1 MIEPTATPASTDDV
15 TAAER
20 LAALAVEAWDSQMA
34 AHPVHAT
41 SIGDRRFDDRLRS
54 NGPGALA
61 ADEARLGDLHAR
73 ATAIDPAALS
83 APDRVTR
90 AALVDFLI
98 GELEYTRAGTD
109 AWSVDPLDGP
119 QVAYLNVPS
128 FQPVR
133 SLADGDALLARWDG
147 IGPWIDRLTGTT
159 RDALG
164 RGVAAPGALVR
175 NVVAELDDLLAR
187 PVEDWPL
194 VEPAADPPADWPE
207 ERRTR
212 YAERVSATVADV
224 IRPAFARYRAFLADE
239 LGPVARNDD
248 RPGLLH
254 LPGGADAYANLVRC
268 HTTLDLDPEAIHRIG
283 LEETERID
291 AEFREL
297 GARLLGTPDQA
308 AILRRLRSDPD
319 LHFPTAGEVFA
330 VAEASLARANAAIP
344 AWFGRLPKT
353 PCVVVEMGEHEAK
366 YSTIAYYR
374 EPAAD
379 GSRPGSYYINT
390 SAPATR
396 PRYEAETLA
405 FHEAVPGHHLQIAI
419 AQELDDLPAFRR
431 LAGPTAYVE
440 GWGLY
445 SERLSVE
452 MGLLSGD
459 MDRFGVASFDAWR
472 ACRLVVDTGLHAL
485 GWSRDRAISFMIEHT
500 ALAEN
505 NIANEVDRYLAM
517 PGQALAYKLG
527 QREILRLR
535 DEASAGLGSG
545 FDIRAFHDVVL
556 GQGAVGLATLRGTV
570 EAWIRTAIETG
581 ESSRPDRRTARG

>member
-1 MIEPTATPASTDDV
+1 MTDPIHDAAGP
-15 TAAER
+15 TAAEPDHPAAGPAAHVLAS
-20 LAALAVEAWDSQMA
+20 LAAEAWDSQMA
-34 AHPVHAT
+34 AHPVYAT
-41 SIGDRRFDDRLRS
+41 ALGDRRFDDRLRA
-54 NGPGALA
+54 NGPGAL
-61 ADEARLGDLHAR
+61 DDDRARLTGLLAR
-73 ATAIDPAALS
+73 ATAIDPTGLADE
-83 APDRVTR
+83 DRVTHST
-90 AALVDFLI
+90 LVDFL
-98 GELEYTRAGTD
+98 GYELEFVAAGLD
-109 AWSVDPLDGP
+109 AWSVDPLEGP

-133 SLADGDALLARWDG
+133 SIDEGAALVARWAE

-164 RGVAAPGALVR
+164 RGIAAPHTLVR
-175 NVVAELDDLLAR
+175 AVVAELDDLLAR
-187 PVEDWPL
+187 PDADWPL
-194 VEPAADPPADWPE
+194 VQPADDVPAEWPAA
-207 ERRTR
+207 TR
-212 YAERVSATVADV
+212 ARHAAAVRAAVADG
-224 IRPAFARYRAFLADE
+224 IRPALARYRAFLADE
-239 LGPVARNDD
+239 LGPVARGDD
-248 RPGLLH
+248 QPGLSH
-254 LPGGADAYANLVRC
+254 VPGGPEAYARLVRA
-268 HTTLDLDPEAIHRIG
+268 HTTLELTPADIHRIG

-297 GARLLGTPDQA
+297 GGQLLGTTDRPT
-308 AILRRLRSDPD
+308 ILGRLRSDPA
-319 LHFPTAGEVFA
+319 LHFTTPAEVFD

-353 PCVVVEMGEHEAK
+353 PCVVVEMGAHEAK

-390 SAPATR
+390 TEPETR

-419 AQELDDLPAFRR
+419 AQELDGLPAFRR

-452 MGLLSGD
+452 MGLLSGHL
-459 MDRFGVASFDAWR
+459 DRFGVASFDAWR
-472 ACRLVVDTGLHAL
+472 ACRLVVDTGLHAF
-485 GWSRDRAISFMIEHT
+485 GWSRDRAIGFMVEHT

-505 NIANEVDRYLAM
+505 NIANEVDRYLAW

-527 QREILRLR
+527 QREILQLR
-535 DEASAGLGSG
+535 DEARAALGAA

-556 GQGAVGLATLRGTV
+556 GQGAVGLSTLRSV
-570 EAWIRTAIETG
+570 VNAWIRAG
-581 ESSRPDRRTARG
+581 

>member
-1 MIEPTATPASTDDV
+1 M
-15 TAAER
+15 
-20 LAALAVEAWDSQMA
+20 WDSQMA
-34 AHPVHAT
+34 AHPVYAT
-41 SIGDRRFDDRLRS
+41 ALGDRRFDDRLRD

-61 ADEARLGDLHAR
+61 ADAARLTEWLRR
-73 ATAIDPAALS
+73 AEAIEPASLPAGE
-83 APDRVTR
+83 RVTHS
-90 AALVDFLI
+90 ASLDFLRF
-98 GELEYTRAGTD
+98 ELDLIEAGLD
-109 AWSVDPLDGP
+109 AWAVDPLDGP
-119 QVAYLNVPS
+119 QVTYLNVPS

-133 SLADGDALLARWDG
+133 TAAEGEALVARWRE
-147 IGPWIDRLTGTT
+147 IGPWIDRLTATT
-159 RDALG
+159 RDSLG
-164 RGVAAPGALVR
+164 RGVAAPQALVR
-175 NVVAELDDLLAR
+175 SVLAELDDLLAR
-187 PVEDWPL
+187 PVEEWPL
-194 VEPAADPPADWPE
+194 VDPARADHPDWTAEQQAVHADAV
-207 ERRTR
+207 R
-212 YAERVSATVADV
+212 AAVVDG
-224 IRPAFARYRAFLADE
+224 IRPAFVRYRAFLADE
-239 LGPVARNDD
+239 LGPVARGDD
-248 RPGLLH
+248 RPGLSH
-254 LPGGADAYANLVRC
+254 LPGGAEAYARLVRS
-268 HTTLDLDPEAIHRIG
+268 HTTLDLAPGAIHRIG

-297 GARLLGTPDQA
+297 GGRLLGTTDQA
-308 AILRRLRSDPD
+308 AILERLRADPA
-319 LHFPTAGEVFA
+319 LHFATPAEVFD

-344 AWFGRLPKT
+344 AWFGRLPET
-353 PCVVVEMGEHEAK
+353 PCVVVEMGAHEAK

-374 EPAAD
+374 QPAAD

-390 SAPATR
+390 TAPETR

-419 AQELDDLPAFRR
+419 AQELDGLPAFRR
-431 LAGPTAYVE
+431 LSGPTAYVE

-459 MDRFGVASFDAWR
+459 LDRFGVASFDAWR

-485 GWSRDRAISFMIEHT
+485 GWSRDEAIRFMLEHT

-535 DEASAGLGSG
+535 EVARTAFGPA

-556 GQGAVGLATLRGTV
+556 GQGAVALTTLGAV
-570 EAWIRTAIETG
+570 VDAWIAG
-581 ESSRPDRRTARG
+581 A